1 MIKSPED
8 ITHEIIKVYEK
19 VEVLKRKAMTL
30 VRSNDPADKTAYLA
44 LQKEWSV
51 LENSVIGLVH
61 ERREAFRLEAV
72 ADNKINNGIHEGTKD
87 PLESDDDADD
97 EQTECMTHD
106 EMMDLHDSIES
117 ANPSGRDLPDRNEDG
132 EYLNGGGYMP

>member
-19 VEVLKRKAMTL
+19 VEVIKRKAMTL
-30 VRSNDPADKTAYLA
+30 TADADKTAYLA
-44 LQKEWSV
+44 LKAEWSV

-61 ERREAFRLEAV
+61 ERREAFRLEAMQEKE
-72 ADNKINNGIHEGTKD
+72 DIR
-87 PLESDDDADD
+87 ESM
-97 EQTECMTHD
+97 EPMTHD
-106 EMMDLHDSIES
+106 EEMDLHDSIED

>member
-1 MIKSPED
+1 MTKSPED
-8 ITHEIIKVYEK
+8 ITSEIIAIHEK
-19 VEVLKRKAMTL
+19 VETLKRKAQIL
-30 VRSNDPADKTAYLA
+30 ALSSNPADKTTYLA
-44 LQKEWSV
+44 LKAEWGV
-51 LENSVIGLVH
+51 LENKVVDLVI
-61 ERREAFRLEAV
+61 ERRHAFRLEAM

-106 EMMDLHDSIES
+106 ELMDLHDSIES

>member
-19 VEVLKRKAMTL
+19 VEDLKRKAMTL

-61 ERREAFRLEAV
+61 ERREAFRLEAMQEK
-72 ADNKINNGIHEGTKD
+72 ADIR
-87 PLESDDDADD
+87 ESM
-97 EQTECMTHD
+97 EPMTHD
-106 EMMDLHDSIES
+106 EEMDLHDSIED

>member
-61 ERREAFRLEAV
+61 ERREAFRLEAMQEKE
-72 ADNKINNGIHEGTKD
+72 DIR
-87 PLESDDDADD
+87 ESM
-97 EQTECMTHD
+97 EPMTHD
-106 EMMDLHDSIES
+106 EEMDLHDSIED